1 MIDQPGKMFDGPGSY
16 IRRKGGAPMG
26 GLMGLGLGMGGL
38 GLIWMLIFWV
48 GLIVLALWLV
58 SLLFPAAGKSNHD
71 EGISP
76 AALDILKER
85 YARGELTKEEY
96 QEILHTIR

>member
-1 MIDQPGKMFDGPGSY
+1 
-16 IRRKGGAPMG
+16 MG

-38 GLIWMLIFWV
+38 GLIWMLVFWV
-48 GLIVLALWLV
+48 GLIALALWLV
-58 SLLFPAAGKSNHD
+58 SLLFPAAGKSSHD